1 MKVMEKERWHGWNM
15 FNYYQWLLD
24 KVEGHREPYYDYSLL
39 LHELHSIPFKWTID
53 RDGNRASDGER
64 LRIIFMDE
72 ENIPEYYYEDARGV
86 GCSVLEMLVGLS
98 IRCDMEIMGEA
109 GQNQV
114 ARWFW
119 IMIDNL
125 DLMKCRD
132 ECFSG
137 EYVRQQIDIWLD
149 RMFDRRGKGSPFPLK
164 NKHCQDQRNVEIWF
178 QMCGY
183 LCENF

>member
-1 MKVMEKERWHGWNM
+1 MLMTNDKERWQGWNQ
-15 FNYYQWLLD
+15 FNYFQWLLD
-24 KVEGHREPYYDYSLL
+24 KVDGHKEPDFNYSLL
-39 LHELHSIPFKWTID
+39 LHELHCIPFKSVIP
-53 RDGNRASDGER
+53 RDENRASDGER
-64 LRIIFMDE
+64 LRLTFMDE
-72 ENIPEYYYEDARGV
+72 GGIPEYYYNAGI
-86 GCSVLEMLVGLS
+86 GCSVLEMLIGLS
-98 IRCDMEIMGEA
+98 MRCDIEIMSEA
-109 GQNQV
+109 GENQV
-114 ARWFW
+114 SKWFW

-137 EYVRQQIDIWLD
+137 SYVRQQIGIWLD
-149 RMFDRRGKGSPFPLK
+149 RMFDRRGNGSPFPLK